1 MKKVV
6 IIFITLVLILVTVYC
21 VLFLGKK
28 EEKINKYDEIIKYKL
43 FDTVGNYSIYENNED
58 NKIMYYIVDNNE
70 KKEITS
76 GESSNIYKIYNDNY
90 QNDIEREKYY
100 IYNGYLINKVDNI
113 ISLKQFDNYSCDNR
127 TDNYFKFCN
136 DNLTIVSLNNK
147 FGFFDI
153 KTGKLLSEV
162 KYEKIEEKLK
172 NYFNCDDKICIKK
185 DNRIIEQLKE
195 YDEINY
201 YSEIGYIG
209 IKNNELVILND
220 NFDKLDLN
228 NDIYNKLINIKYIKK
243 LDILTNEYFN
253 YLGND
258 LSGEKDLIIFDDGCD
273 KYDVNNNLIKGIPNI
288 YIVNNNKVKKID
300 SKLIETNIGICEYNE
315 DPYKYKNIEKKSLNN
330 YEIKSDEII
339 NKNNSDVY
347 DIYMNYLD
355 PEDDSKEIRDIY
367 VIQYDNNDDPS
378 RGYNGIYNKKEGYI
392 IEPYYSDVSCS
403 YHSDESY
410 RICKNSY
417 TTLIDLKN
425 LLSLKTGGI
434 LVETDGMNEISNGNF
449 IGIKGKKHILY
460 TSEGKELLKSDYI
473 GYNKNIG
480 YITINNDEITCY
492 DEKLNKKELPDLDE
506 IDLENAYN
514 DWSSNNLIVKVDV
527 KNNDYFKYTGSLTG
541 NAKVFIF
548 TCRDDKDIYKVENN
562 KLVKLDKAKIIGDD
576 CF

>member
-273 KYDVNNNLIKGIPNI
+273 KYDNDNNLIKGMPNI